1 MPLVWTQNC
10 YRNAMLNNLK
20 KLNTPFQWAFTI
32 LLLCTMASCKSRKT
46 TTETVTEIVGFEAS
60 TQLIEAAQ
68 HNWEHFNCKLNL
80 EVLQNK
86 STMSAKGTLRMTR
99 DSCIWLSVTYFGM
112 EAARVFITKDSFYM
126 MEKFG
131 KRVSIMPIDM
141 IQTYSGANVGLHTL
155 QQMLLGKLIF
165 DVEDKKVNTSQEQD
179 WLLFTYK
186 NDSILM
192 EQRFE
197 FASLMPKELRVESI
211 DSRAKIQVDYMDGV
225 QQIGTHLLPKNL
237 VLNASAEGQK
247 EKMQLTI
254 GIVTPEFPTDLNTQF
269 AIPPSYEQIR
279 Y

>member
-1 MPLVWTQNC
+1 
-10 YRNAMLNNLK
+10 
-20 KLNTPFQWAFTI
+20 
-32 LLLCTMASCKSRKT
+32 MASCKSRKT
-46 TTETVTEIVGFEAS
+46 VTETVSETANYEVSA
-60 TQLIEAAQ
+60 QLIKAAQ
-68 HNWEHFNCKLNL
+68 HNWEHFSCKLNL

-165 DVEDKKVNTSQEQD
+165 DVEDTNVITSNELD
-179 WLLFTYK
+179 CLLFAYK

-197 FASLMPKELRVESI
+197 FATLMPKELRVESI
-211 DSRAKIQVDYMDGV
+211 DSRAKILVEYENGV
-225 QQIGTHLLPKNL
+225 QQIGTHFLPKNL
-237 VLNASAEGQK
+237 VLNAIAEGQK

-254 GIVTPEFPTDLNTQF
+254 GILSPEFPADLNTQF